1 MNKNRLLAHLAK
13 QDITFSVQ
21 RYGIDALNFMALG
34 LFGTLILGLILKNLG
49 TWLHVAWL
57 IDVGGQAQTMMGA
70 AIGVGVTYGI
80 KSPPLVMLTSA
91 TTGLMGA
98 TLGGPIGALV
108 AVIIGA
114 ECGKFVHRTTALDI
128 IVTPLTTLL
137 MGAAAAQLV
146 SPLVASI
153 IDAIADF
160 ITWAMGLSPILMSMA
175 VVVVMGILLTLP
187 ISSAAI
193 AISLGLSGV
202 TAGAATIG
210 CASHM
215 IGFAVM
221 SHKDNGW
228 GGVLAC
234 GLGTSMIQMPNL
246 IKNPKLWIPPTLTSL
261 ILAPFATV
269 MFGMQNIPSG
279 AGMGTSGLVGQ
290 IGTLDAMGAHAHVFV
305 LIGLFHFVLPAVVCW
320 LIYRVFVS
328 RGWIKAGDL
337 YIDKS

>member
-1 MNKNRLLAHLAK
+1 MNKHCLSAHLAK
-13 QDITFSVQ
+13 QDIVFSVQ

-34 LFGTLILGLILKNLG
+34 LFGSLILGLILKNLG
-49 TWLHVAWL
+49 TWLNATWL
-57 IDVGGQAQTMMGA
+57 IDVGTQAQTMMGA
-70 AIGVGVTYGI
+70 AIGVGIAYGI

-91 TTGLMGA
+91 TTGMMGA
-98 TLGGPIGALV
+98 SLGGPIGALV

-114 ECGKFVHRTTALDI
+114 ECGKFIHRTTALDI
-128 IVTPLTTLL
+128 IVTPLTTLIT
-137 MGAAAAQLV
+137 GAITAQLI

-153 IDAIADF
+153 IAGIADV

-175 VVVVMGILLTLP
+175 VAVVMGVLLTLP

-193 AISLGLSGV
+193 AISLGLSGL
-202 TAGAATIG
+202 TAGAATVG
-210 CASHM
+210 CAAQM

-234 GLGTSMIQMPNL
+234 GLGTSMIQIPNL
-246 IKNPKLWIPPTLTSL
+246 IKNPKLWIPPTLTGMV
-261 ILAPFATV
+261 LAPFATV

-290 IGTLDAMGAHAHVFV
+290 IGTLDAMGTHAHVFV
-305 LIGLFHFVLPAVVCW
+305 LIGLFHFILPAVLCW
-320 LIYRVFVS
+320 LIYRIFIS
-328 RGWIKAGDL
+328 KRWIKPGDL
-337 YIDKS
+337 RIDKS